1 MYVETDR
8 PPIPTPRISVK
19 LTLIKTKHRT
29 YYAMTGS
36 HKERWPD
43 WQFECLMITTLW
55 WWLVHWLVLCWL
67 NFAAELIS
75 IFYNQL
81 HRPQLHPVLS
91 QSTGMWKVA
100 VLYLKFQSQNTRQK
114 QFVDRVCALW
124 QRYYLVSTSNE
135 KFSRIN
141 IFVLPGL
148 GSTDE
153 HSLMNKTLSSNVNVQ
168 AGQSFLKCDF
178 VSIWSDISWFM
189 GRYLGRRIFIL
200 YYWLGFTWR

>member
-1 MYVETDR
+1 MNNKTSNSNLRNYFKKHFLLINNEDDLVVSLFILTGEHGDLNQTLNVCMYVETDT

-36 HKERWPD
+36 HKERWQD

-55 WWLVHWLVLCWL
+55 WWLVHGLVLCWL

-91 QSTGMWKVA
+91 QSTGMWKVV
-100 VLYLKFQSQNTRQK
+100 VLYLTSVQNSRVKILGKNSLLTE
-114 QFVDRVCALW
+114 FVRWDKG
-124 QRYYLVSTSNE
+124 T
-135 KFSRIN
+135 I
-141 IFVLPGL
+141 
-148 GSTDE
+148 
-153 HSLMNKTLSSNVNVQ
+153 
-168 AGQSFLKCDF
+168 
-178 VSIWSDISWFM
+178 
-189 GRYLGRRIFIL
+189 
-200 YYWLGFTWR
+200 